1 VEDGG
6 VITRILILIG
16 LCIAAST
23 ARALDVVDVGAY
35 VPEPYPGRSTVS
47 WLDDERLVFAGYL
60 TAEELPPRLKQFTSR
75 LFEYNITTGKLID
88 KGVIGVSVCYDN
100 GYVRYS
106 RPMADQKLEG
116 SFPSMQPYYGRYGEE
131 QPLPSRRQAV
141 PSDTQLLWNCLY
153 DSELPTM
160 PTWIVEAKKQGR
172 IFRRLRPEH
181 GWVEVTKPPP
191 DERAKYNAAFQTY
204 PLALHVAEGNANTA
218 IPLPDKFKVLMNIN
232 TSINPVMTYAM
243 FKEAYVVRTLP
254 NILPFRVGDTA
265 TFWWLYPDGRVED
278 ALMYQRGVAWPH
290 ADPRMI
296 ELTRAGP
303 ILFGEDP
310 TAEGVRYIGKAGI
323 YRIASN
329 MQLKSLVKGRIAN
342 WALSPDGCKLAF
354 GNDDRPIVEGTK
366 QYKLQIIDV
375 CTER

>member
-1 VEDGG
+1 
-6 VITRILILIG
+6 
-16 LCIAAST
+16 
-23 ARALDVVDVGAY
+23 
-35 VPEPYPGRSTVS
+35 
-47 WLDDERLVFAGYL
+47 
-60 TAEELPPRLKQFTSR
+60 
-75 LFEYNITTGKLID
+75 
-88 KGVIGVSVCYDN
+88 
-100 GYVRYS
+100 
-106 RPMADQKLEG
+106 M
-116 SFPSMQPYYGRYGEE
+116 
-131 QPLPSRRQAV
+131 
-141 PSDTQLLWNCLY
+141 
-153 DSELPTM
+153 
-160 PTWIVEAKKQGR
+160 
-172 IFRRLRPEH
+172 
-181 GWVEVTKPPP
+181 EVTKPPP

-243 FKEAYVVRTLP
+243 FKGAYVIRTLP

-278 ALMYQRGVAWPH
+278 ALMYQRGTDWPH

-354 GNDDRPIVEGTK
+354 GNDDRPLVEGIR
-366 QYKLQIIDV
+366 QYKLQVIDV